1 MSLET
6 LSRYQGRGVELAGV
20 SVILL
25 VGKDIPLPAPELITR
40 AVDSIQV
47 TNTDEGRDGFEII
60 FSIGRS
66 ATDPMQNA
74 IDFSLIDSLLLETF
88 NRVIIMVE
96 FGFVPIVLIDGIITH
111 KELNPSTESGQSKL
125 TVKGEDVSI
134 MMDREEQS
142 TTHPNQPDPAVIAKI
157 IGSYAKYGLVPVVI
171 PPPSMD
177 VPLEVNRVP
186 SQQKTDLQHIKDL
199 AGIYDYIFYIEPTSV
214 PLVNKAYW
222 GPKEY
227 FSLPQKAL
235 TLNMGSF
242 TNVTSINFQ
251 YNSLDSTIVQGKVQD
266 PLLNRE
272 IPVVTVGSLRPPLA
286 LFPDLLKNIDNAK
299 KKKYRAKGGVNAI
312 QAYGEAQARTDSS
325 TDAVTATGELDGL
338 SYGDVLRAR
347 KLVGLRGVGFLH
359 DGFYYVKNVTHKISK
374 GEYKQSFTISREGL
388 GSTTPVVL
396 P

>member
-1 MSLET
+1 LF
-6 LSRYQGRGVELAGV
+6 GVNV
-20 SVILL
+20 VLL
-25 VGKDIPLPAPELITR
+25 VGKEIPLPAPELLTR
-40 AVDSIQV
+40 AVDSIEV
-47 TNTDEGRDGFEII
+47 TNTDEGRDGFQIV
-60 FSIGRS
+60 FSVGRS
-66 ATDPMQNA
+66 TSDPMQNPL
-74 IDFSLIDSLLLETF
+74 DYSLVDSLLLETF
-88 NRVIIMVE
+88 NRLIIMVA
-96 FGFVPIVLIDGIITH
+96 FGLVPTVLIDGIITH
-111 KELNPSTESGQSKL
+111 KELKPSAEPGQSKL

-142 TTHPNQPDPAVIAKI
+142 TTHPNQPDPLVIAKI
-157 IGSYAKYGLVPVVI
+157 IGSYAKYGLVPTVV

-177 VPLEVNRVP
+177 IPLEVNRVP
-186 SQQKTDLQHIKDL
+186 AQQKTDLQHIKDL
-199 AGIYDYIFYIEPTSV
+199 AKIYDYVFYIEPTAV
-214 PLVNKAYW
+214 PMVNKAYW

-227 FSLPQKAL
+227 TSLPQKAL

-251 YNSLDSTIVQGKVQD
+251 YSSLDSTIVTGKVQD
-266 PLLNRE
+266 PLLNME

-286 LFPDLLKNIDNAK
+286 LFPDLLKNIGNAK

-312 QAYGEAQARTDSS
+312 QAYGEAQATTDSS

-359 DGFYYVKNVTHKISK
+359 DGYYYVKNVTHRINK

-388 GSTTPVVL
+388 GSTTPVVM

>member
-1 MSLET
+1 MF
-6 LSRYQGRGVELAGV
+6 GVNV
-20 SVILL
+20 VLL
-25 VGKDIPLPAPELITR
+25 VGKEIPLPAPELLTR
-40 AVDSIQV
+40 AVDSIEV
-47 TNTDEGRDGFEII
+47 TNTDEGRDGFQIV
-60 FSIGRS
+60 FSVGRS
-66 ATDPMQNA
+66 TSDPMQNPL
-74 IDFSLIDSLLLETF
+74 DYSLVDSLLLETF
-88 NRVIIMVE
+88 NRLIIMVA
-96 FGFVPIVLIDGIITH
+96 FGLVPTVLIDGIITH
-111 KELNPSTESGQSKL
+111 KELKPSAEPGQSKL

-142 TTHPNQPDPAVIAKI
+142 TTHPNQPDPLVIAKI
-157 IGSYAKYGLVPVVI
+157 IGSYAKYGLVPTVV

-177 VPLEVNRVP
+177 IPLEVNRVP
-186 SQQKTDLQHIKDL
+186 AQQKTDLQHIKDL
-199 AGIYDYIFYIEPTSV
+199 AKIYDYVFYIEPTAV
-214 PLVNKAYW
+214 PMVNKAYW

-227 FSLPQKAL
+227 TSLPQKAL

-251 YNSLDSTIVQGKVQD
+251 YSSLDSTIVTGKVQD
-266 PLLNRE
+266 PLLNME

-286 LFPDLLKNIDNAK
+286 LFPDLLKNIGNAK

-312 QAYGEAQARTDSS
+312 QAYGEAQATTDSS

-359 DGFYYVKNVTHKISK
+359 DGYYYVKNVTHRIKK

-388 GSTTPVVL
+388 GSTTPVVM

>member
-1 MSLET
+1 LF
-6 LSRYQGRGVELAGV
+6 GVNV
-20 SVILL
+20 VLL
-25 VGKDIPLPAPELITR
+25 VGKEIPLPAPELLTR
-40 AVDSIQV
+40 AVDSIEV
-47 TNTDEGRDGFEII
+47 TNTDEGRDGFQIV
-60 FSIGRS
+60 FSVGRS
-66 ATDPMQNA
+66 TSDPMQNP
-74 IDFSLIDSLLLETF
+74 IDYSLVDSLLLETF
-88 NRVIIMVE
+88 NRVIIMVA
-96 FGFVPIVLIDGIITH
+96 FGLVPTILIDGIITH
-111 KELNPSTESGQSKL
+111 KELKPSAEPGQSKL

-134 MMDREEQS
+134 MMDREEES
-142 TTHPNQPDPAVIAKI
+142 TTHPNQPDPVVIAKI
-157 IGSYAKYGLVPVVI
+157 IGSYAKYGLVPTVV

-177 VPLEVNRVP
+177 IPLEVNRVP
-186 SQQKTDLQHIKDL
+186 AQQKTDLQHIKDL
-199 AGIYDYIFYIEPTSV
+199 AKIYDYVFYIEPTAV

-227 FSLPQKAL
+227 TSLPQNAL

-242 TNVTSINFQ
+242 TNVTNINFQ
-251 YNSLDSTIVQGKVQD
+251 YSSLDSTIVTGKVQD
-266 PLLNRE
+266 PLLNME

-286 LFPDLLKNIDNAK
+286 LFPDLLKNIGNAK

-312 QAYGEAQARTDSS
+312 QAYGEAQATTDSS

-359 DGFYYVKNVTHKISK
+359 DGYYYVKNVTHRISK

-388 GSTTPVVL
+388 GSTTPVVM